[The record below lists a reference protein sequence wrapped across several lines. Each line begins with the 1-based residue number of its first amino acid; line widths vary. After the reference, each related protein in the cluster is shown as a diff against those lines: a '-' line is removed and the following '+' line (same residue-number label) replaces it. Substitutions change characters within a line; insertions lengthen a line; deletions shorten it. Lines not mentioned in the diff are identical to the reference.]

1 MIKFTYFGPPNDCDM
16 TNTTLKLLAQQ
27 LQLSISTVSRALKDH
42 PDIAAS
48 TKAKVNALAQSMD
61 YEPNAYAI
69 QLRTQ
74 NSRILGVIVPAISN
88 LFYDSFIS
96 AVEEES
102 RRHDYALMIMQSG
115 YQPENELKNL
125 KIFRQNRV
133 SGVFAC
139 LSAHPQN
146 IEVYHKM
153 NEREIPIVFFDIVP
167 KDNRFAKVRM
177 ADERC
182 AVIAA
187 EKVIQRNGKK
197 ILALFGDPGLSIS
210 QKRKNAFQNFMK
222 TYAPKMHVTYVQAI
236 SSMEAEV
243 LIHKHYAKKK
253 FDTIFCMTDEILIG
267 VMKAVQAL
275 QIKVPSEIG
284 IITISNGFIPNLYH
298 PKISYVETS
307 GYELGK
313 LAFVQMMANI
323 KGGKTLTELTVDAKY
338 IEGDSL

>member
-1 MIKFTYFGPPNDCDM
+1 M

-42 PDIAAS
+42 PDISAA
-48 TKAKVNALAQSMD
+48 TKEKVNALAQSLD

-74 NSRILGVIVPAISN
+74 SSKILGVIVPAISN

-102 RRHDYALMIMQSG
+102 RKNGYALMILQSSNNA
-115 YQPENELKNL
+115 ENELNNL

-139 LSAHPQN
+139 LSAN
-146 IEVYHKM
+146 TENLEVYHKM
-153 NEREIPIVFFDIVP
+153 NEREIPVVFFDIVP
-167 KDNRFAKVRM
+167 KDNRFTKVRM

-187 EKVIQRNGKK
+187 EKIIQRNAKRV
-197 ILALFGDPGLSIS
+197 LAIFGDEALSIS
-210 QKRKNAFQNFMK
+210 QKRKSAFQNFMQS
-222 TYAPKMHVTYVQAI
+222 YAPKTHCTYIHAK
-236 SSMEAEV
+236 SSKEAEELFLKQANKV
-243 LIHKHYAKKK
+243 QKA
-253 FDTIFCMTDEILIG
+253 DTVFCMTDEVLIG

-275 QIKVPSEIG
+275 EIKVPNELG

-298 PKISYVETS
+298 PNISYVETS
-307 GYELGK
+307 GFELGK
-313 LAFVQMMANI
+313 LAFVQMMANM
-323 KGGKTLTELTVDAKY
+323 KGGKTLTELTVEAKFVD
-338 IEGDSL
+338 GGSM

>member
-1 MIKFTYFGPPNDCDM
+1 M

-42 PDIAAS
+42 PDISAA
-48 TKAKVNALAQSMD
+48 TKAKVNALANSLD

-74 NSRILGVIVPAISN
+74 NSKIFGVIVPAISN

-102 RRHDYALMIMQSG
+102 RKNGYALMILQSSN
-115 YQPENELKNL
+115 QVDIELDNL

-139 LSAHPQN
+139 LSGNAENLEIYQ
-146 IEVYHKM
+146 KM
-153 NEREIPIVFFDIVP
+153 TEKEIPVVFFDIVP
-167 KDNRFAKVRM
+167 KDNKFTKVRM

-182 AVIAA
+182 ATLAA
-187 EKVIQRNGKK
+187 EEIIKRNAKKVVAI
-197 ILALFGDPGLSIS
+197 FGEPNLSIS
-210 QKRKNAFQNFMK
+210 QKRRNAFQHFME
-222 TYAPKMHVTYVQAI
+222 TYAPKVHCTYLNAC
-236 SSMEAEV
+236 SSAEAEE
-243 LIHKHYAKKK
+243 LFRKQYSKTQKP
-253 FDTIFCMTDEILIG
+253 DTVFAMTDEVLIG

-275 QIKVPSEIG
+275 AIKIPSQLGVIG
-284 IITISNGFIPNLYH
+284 ISNGFIPNLYH
-298 PKISYVETS
+298 PKISHVETS

-313 LAFVQMMANI
+313 LAFIQMMANMKI
-323 KGGKTLTELTVDAKY
+323 GKPLAELTVEVKFVPG
-338 IEGDSL
+338 ESL

>member
-1 MIKFTYFGPPNDCDM
+1 M

-48 TKAKVNALAQSMD
+48 TKAKVHALAQSMD

-102 RRHDYALMIMQSG
+102 RKHNYALMIMQSSN
-115 YQPENELKNL
+115 QPENELNNL

-139 LSAHPQN
+139 LSSHPQN
-146 IEVYHKM
+146 LEVYHKM

-167 KDNRFAKVRM
+167 KDNRFTKVRM

-182 AVIAA
+182 ATIAA

-197 ILALFGDPGLSIS
+197 VLAIFGDPGLSIS
-210 QKRKNAFQNFMK
+210 QKRKNAFQTFMES
-222 TYAPKMHVTYVQAI
+222 YAPKIHVTYANA
-236 SSMEAEV
+236 SSSLEAGE
-243 LIHKHYAKKK
+243 LIHKQYSKTQK
-253 FDTIFCMTDEILIG
+253 FDTVFCMTDEILIG
-267 VMKAVQAL
+267 VMKAIQAL
-275 QIKVPSEIG
+275 NIKVPNEVG
-284 IITISNGFIPNLYH
+284 VITISNGFIPNLYY
-298 PKISYVETS
+298 PKICYVETS

-313 LAFVQMMANI
+313 LAFVQMMANM
-323 KGGKTLTELTVDAKY
+323 KGGKTQTELTVDAKFV
-338 IEGDSL
+338 EGGSL

>member
-1 MIKFTYFGPPNDCDM
+1 M

-42 PDIAAS
+42 PDISAA
-48 TKAKVNALAQSMD
+48 TKAKVNALANSLD

-74 NSRILGVIVPAISN
+74 NSKIFGVIVPAISN

-102 RRHDYALMIMQSG
+102 RKNGYALMILQSSN
-115 YQPENELKNL
+115 QVDIELDNL

-139 LSAHPQN
+139 LSGNAENLEIYQ
-146 IEVYHKM
+146 KM
-153 NEREIPIVFFDIVP
+153 TEKEIPVVFFDIVP
-167 KDNRFAKVRM
+167 KDNKFTKVRM

-182 AVIAA
+182 ATLAA
-187 EKVIQRNGKK
+187 EEIIKRNAKNVVA
-197 ILALFGDPGLSIS
+197 IFGEPNLSIS
-210 QKRKNAFQNFMK
+210 QKRRNAFQHFME
-222 TYAPKMHVTYVQAI
+222 TYAPKVHCTYLNAC
-236 SSMEAEV
+236 SSAEAEE
-243 LIHKHYAKKK
+243 LFRKQYSKTQKP
-253 FDTIFCMTDEILIG
+253 DTVFAMTDEVLIG

-275 QIKVPSEIG
+275 AIKIPSQLGVIG
-284 IITISNGFIPNLYH
+284 ISNGFIPNLYH
-298 PKISYVETS
+298 PKISHVETS

-313 LAFVQMMANI
+313 LAFIQMMANMKI
-323 KGGKTLTELTVDAKY
+323 GKPLAELTVEVKFVPG
-338 IEGDSL
+338 ESL

>member
-1 MIKFTYFGPPNDCDM
+1 M

-48 TKAKVNALAQSMD
+48 TKAKVHALAQSMD

-102 RRHDYALMIMQSG
+102 RKHDYALMIMQSSN
-115 YQPENELKNL
+115 QAENELNNL

-139 LSAHPQN
+139 LSSHPEN
-146 IEVYHKM
+146 LEVYHKM
-153 NEREIPIVFFDIVP
+153 NEREIPVVFFDIVP
-167 KDNRFAKVRM
+167 KDNRFTKVRM

-182 AVIAA
+182 AIIAA

-197 ILALFGDPGLSIS
+197 VLALFGDPGLSIS
-210 QKRKNAFQNFMK
+210 QKRKNAFQNFME
-222 TYAPKMHVTYVQAI
+222 TYAPKMHVTYLNA
-236 SSMEAEV
+236 SS
-243 LIHKHYAKKK
+243 
-253 FDTIFCMTDEILIG
+253 
-267 VMKAVQAL
+267 
-275 QIKVPSEIG
+275 S
-284 IITISNGFIPNLYH
+284 
-298 PKISYVETS
+298 
-307 GYELGK
+307 
-313 LAFVQMMANI
+313 
-323 KGGKTLTELTVDAKY
+323 
-338 IEGDSL
+338 